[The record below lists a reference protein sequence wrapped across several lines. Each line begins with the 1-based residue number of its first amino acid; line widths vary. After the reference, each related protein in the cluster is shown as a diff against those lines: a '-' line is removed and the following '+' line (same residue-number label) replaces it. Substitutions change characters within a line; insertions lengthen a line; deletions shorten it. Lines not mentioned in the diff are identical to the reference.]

1 MEILSFIG
9 AVMVTLWVISAL
21 LPIVIV
27 AAIAIIEKVSK

>member
-9 AVMVTLWVISAL
+9 AVMVTMWAISFL

-27 AAIAIIEKVSK
+27 IAIAIIEKVSK

>member
-9 AVMVTLWVISAL
+9 AVMVTMWVISAL